1 MITTLWKRAYVIV
14 SYNRVELHNHINTE
28 SMSVGSP
35 EDAQKNFLD
44 SNKVHASP
52 LKKAWV
58 EYEKGYSGLQREVAD

>member
-1 MITTLWKRAYVIV
+1 M
-14 SYNRVELHNHINTE
+14 E
-28 SMSVGSP
+28 SVSVGSP